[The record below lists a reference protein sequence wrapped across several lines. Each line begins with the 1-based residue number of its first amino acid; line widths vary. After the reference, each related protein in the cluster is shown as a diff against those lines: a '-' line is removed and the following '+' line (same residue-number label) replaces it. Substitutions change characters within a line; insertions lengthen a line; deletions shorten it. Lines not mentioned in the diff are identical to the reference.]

1 MAAPKS
7 PRKGSLQFWPRKR
20 AKKLLPSVNWGVIPT
35 GSAKNLKGFIAY
47 KAGMASVLVKDKTP
61 NSMTKDKQ
69 IILPATILECPPL
82 KIFSVRFYKNN
93 QLAKEILAGQLDK
106 ELKRAVK
113 LPKKTPG
120 PEGVSQRDDF
130 IKPSSGVKIN
140 DVKTENYDDIS
151 VIVYSQPK
159 KIGLKKRPDLEN
171 IGLAGSFSEK
181 ISFVKENLNK
191 EISIFDVFNGWQV
204 ADLRGLTKG
213 KGFSGPVKRFGIK
226 LRFHKT
232 EKGQRKVSSIGPWHP
247 ARVTFRVPMA
257 GQMGMFTRVHY
268 NQKII
273 SLGKFQKDADEKLK
287 NIKNYGDIKSD
298 YIVIAG
304 SVQGPA
310 KRQLLITA
318 PLRGSKDQLKKN
330 YEFLELK

>member
-1 MAAPKS
+1 MAPPKS

-20 AKKLLPSVNWGVIPT
+20 AKKLLPSVNWSVIPS

-47 KAGMASVLVKDKTP
+47 KAGMASALVKDKTP
-61 NSMTKDKQ
+61 NSMSKDKQ
-69 IILPATILECPPL
+69 IIIPATILECPPL
-82 KIFSVRFYKNN
+82 KIFSIRFHKNN
-93 QLAKEILAGQLDK
+93 QIAKEILAGQLDK
-106 ELKRAVK
+106 ELKRVVK
-113 LPKKTPG
+113 LPEKTSG
-120 PEGVSQRDDF
+120 KLEE
-130 IKPSSGVKIN
+130 IKN
-140 DVKTENYDDIS
+140 EDYDDVS

-159 KIGLKKRPDLEN
+159 KINLKKKPDLEE
-171 IGLAGSFSEK
+171 IGLAGNIDEK
-181 ISFVKENLNK
+181 ISFIKENINK
-191 EISIFDVFNGWQV
+191 EISIFDVLNGWQV

-232 EKGQRKVSSIGPWHP
+232 EKGQRKVGSLGPWHP

-257 GQMGMFTRVHY
+257 GQLGMFTRVHY

-273 SLGKFQKDADEKLK
+273 SLGKAPKNEVEKLK
-287 NIKNYGDIKSD
+287 NIKNYGEIVSD
-298 YIVIAG
+298 YILVAG

-310 KRQLLITA
+310 KRQVLITA
-318 PLRGSKDQLKKN
+318 PLRGSKMQLKKN